1 MRVMLMAAVALLLA
15 GQDESIGW
23 ETSYKKALQKAAE
36 KKKPVL
42 WIHAFGSFRPNGG
55 C

>member
-1 MRVMLMAAVALLLA
+1 MRVLLIAAVALLLA
-15 GQDESIGW
+15 GQDESIQW
-23 ETSYKKALQKAAE
+23 ETSFKEALQKAVE
-36 KKKPVL
+36 KEKPVL

>member
-1 MRVMLMAAVALLLA
+1 MRVMLIAAVALFLA
-15 GQDESIGW
+15 AQEKSIRW